1 MKKIFLSIFL
11 LASIQLTKA
20 QIGAQNAFEFLRMPV
35 STRAI
40 AMGGL
45 MPAFTNQDLSLA
57 IATPSL
63 LDKNYDRN
71 FTVNQEIMFAGILHG
86 QTAYAKYYAPWQ
98 TTFVGNIQYLNYGNF
113 KRTDETGVNEGHFG
127 AQEMALQA
135 GFGRSLNKLFSY
147 GANAKF
153 IYANYDDLY
162 STAVAADLSVSY
174 KDTAKKVVMTF
185 QIVNVGAQLKP
196 FYPRQYFEDPA
207 LDNIPTDVRFSVSK
221 RLPHLPLAFHITA
234 HHLQQFDIRY
244 NNPADNVATNL
255 FGQDT
260 VSTVGKK
267 YIGDKI
273 FRHFIIG
280 GELYLGKHLTVQL
293 GYNNLRRQE
302 LKTTARNGMIGFSC
316 GFHLTTKRF
325 EFGYS
330 HAWYYLPSATNSL
343 SLSFL
348 I

>member
-185 QIVNVGAQLKP
+185 QIVNVGA
-196 FYPRQYFEDPA
+196 
-207 LDNIPTDVRFSVSK
+207 
-221 RLPHLPLAFHITA
+221 
-234 HHLQQFDIRY
+234 
-244 NNPADNVATNL
+244 
-255 FGQDT
+255 
-260 VSTVGKK
+260 
-267 YIGDKI
+267 
-273 FRHFIIG
+273 
-280 GELYLGKHLTVQL
+280 
-293 GYNNLRRQE
+293 
-302 LKTTARNGMIGFSC
+302 SC
-316 GFHLTTKRF
+316 C
-325 EFGYS
+325 
-330 HAWYYLPSATNSL
+330 
-343 SLSFL
+343 
-348 I
+348 